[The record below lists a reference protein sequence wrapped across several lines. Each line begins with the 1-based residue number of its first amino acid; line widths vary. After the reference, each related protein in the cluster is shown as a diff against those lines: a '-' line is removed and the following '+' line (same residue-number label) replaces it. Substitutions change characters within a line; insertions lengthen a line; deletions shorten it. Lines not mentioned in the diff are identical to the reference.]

1 MLSVIYP
8 RASTA
13 PVSNIRP
20 VKKVVFISQINMSDF
35 NIYIKEKGTHIKVCG
50 VFLFLFFCLF
60 GYRFSLWA
68 VFQLVLFN
76 VCLGKKI
83 SISTKSLVKLVE
95 ANTLTLTF

>member
-50 VFLFLFFCLF
+50 FFVGFFFFVFLLIWL
-60 GYRFSLWA
+60 
-68 VFQLVLFN
+68 
-76 VCLGKKI
+76 
-83 SISTKSLVKLVE
+83 
-95 ANTLTLTF
+95 

>member
-50 VFLFLFFCLF
+50 FFCFCFFAYLAIGF
-60 GYRFSLWA
+60 PCGQSSSWY
-68 VFQLVLFN
+68 
-76 VCLGKKI
+76 CLM
-83 SISTKSLVKLVE
+83 S
-95 ANTLTLTF
+95 A

>member
-1 MLSVIYP
+1 
-8 RASTA
+8 
-13 PVSNIRP
+13 
-20 VKKVVFISQINMSDF
+20 MSDF

-50 VFLFLFFCLF
+50 VFCFVFLFFCLF

-83 SISTKSLVKLVE
+83 SISTQSLVKLVE
-95 ANTLTLTF
+95 ASTLTLTF